1 MGFEHE
7 NWSNEIYVLENS
19 KFFIILLQTKN
30 SVFLIDS
37 YGYEVRTA
45 RDRKLSG

>member
-19 KFFIILLQTKN
+19 IFLILLQTKN

-45 RDRKLSG
+45 RDRKLTG